1 MCTENSAWIVC
12 TEIAARIVHTKIV
25 ASIEIVARIV
35 STEIAARIVSI
46 EIAGHTMISC
56 LLFQKELKNA
66 DSSTRVI
73 KNILRLL
80 SSPD

>member
-1 MCTENSAWIVC
+1 MCTENSALIV
-12 TEIAARIVHTKIV
+12 R
-25 ASIEIVARIV
+25 IEIVARIV
-35 STEIAARIVSI
+35 STEIAARIVCTKSAARI
-46 EIAGHTMISC
+46 VSTEIAGHTMISG

-80 SSPD
+80 LFSPD